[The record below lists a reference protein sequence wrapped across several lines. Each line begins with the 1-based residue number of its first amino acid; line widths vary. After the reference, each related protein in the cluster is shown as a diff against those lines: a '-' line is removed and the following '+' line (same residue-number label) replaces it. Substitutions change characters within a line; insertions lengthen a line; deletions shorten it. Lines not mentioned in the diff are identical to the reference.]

1 MPLTCIFF
9 VVILNYILIV
19 IYNCSLVASIS
30 AAIFKVNLDGL
41 SLFFS
46 ATYSVKAQQLD
57 VLPVACPTVSNHLR
71 EHAALSMPCGLDNFS
86 RLATGL
92 LVEGI
97 GPPLYQ
103 LLC

>member
-1 MPLTCIFF
+1 MYHSFAVGYFFIFMPLTCIFF
-9 VVILNYILIV
+9 VVILNYILVV

-41 SLFFS
+41 TNFSLFFS

-71 EHAALSMPCGLDNFS
+71 EHAALTLPCGLDNFS
-86 RLATGL
+86 
-92 LVEGI
+92 
-97 GPPLYQ
+97 
-103 LLC
+103 